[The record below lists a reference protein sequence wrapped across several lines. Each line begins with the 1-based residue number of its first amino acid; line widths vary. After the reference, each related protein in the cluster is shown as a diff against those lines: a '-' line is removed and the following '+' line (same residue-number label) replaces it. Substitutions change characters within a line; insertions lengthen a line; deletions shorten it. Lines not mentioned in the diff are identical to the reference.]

1 MSDYNLEYLQ
11 KCLDR
16 EKQRQRDTVEL
27 IASENFVSKS
37 VLEALGSCFT
47 NKYSEGY
54 PAERVSGFGNKGR
67 YYGGCQNI
75 DSVEDFCCEAWKLV
89 FHTKSKYHVNVQPHS
104 GSQANMA
111 AYMSVL
117 NPGDTILSMSLDNG
131 GHLTH
136 GSPVNFSGKL
146 YNIIQYG
153 VNDRGFIDYEDFRE
167 KILIHHPKLVLAGA
181 SAYSRTIRF
190 DKMYEMINECSTNKN
205 GGYRPY
211 FMVDMSHIAG
221 LVAANMHQSPFGYAD
236 IVTTTTHKTLRG
248 PRGGI
253 IFCVNDLAKKVD
265 SAVFPGCQGGPL
277 QNVILAKAVC
287 ACEALDPSF
296 NHYIEQVVKNASA
309 MSKEFIRLGYD
320 VVTGGTDNHMF
331 LIDFS
336 RTHPN
341 LTGKMIQ
348 DELDRYDITVNK
360 NCVPNEKRSP
370 VQASGIRIG
379 TPAMTTKYW
388 NEECFTDCARRIDSI
403 IKDLDNKHR

>member
-1 MSDYNLEYLQ
+1 MSDYNIEYLK
-11 KCLDR
+11 KCLDK
-16 EKQRQRDTVEL
+16 EKIRQQNNVEL
-27 IASENFVSKS
+27 IASENFVSDDI
-37 VLEALGSCFT
+37 LRALGSCYT

-54 PAERVSGFGNKGR
+54 PAERASGFGNNGR

-89 FHTKSKYHVNVQPHS
+89 FHTEGKYHVNVQPHS

-146 YNIIQYG
+146 YRIVQYS
-153 VNDRGFIDYEDFRE
+153 VDKDGFIDYDDFKD
-167 KILIHHPKLVLAGA
+167 KICTYKPNLVLAGA
-181 SAYSRTIRF
+181 SAYSRTIHF
-190 DKMYEMINECSTNKN
+190 DKMYEIINEVSTSE
-205 GGYRPY
+205 YRPY
-211 FMVDMSHIAG
+211 FMVDMAHIAG
-221 LVAANMHQSPFGYAD
+221 LIAANMHPSPFGYAD

-248 PRGGI
+248 PRGGM
-253 IFCVNDLAKKVD
+253 IFCKNELAKKVD

-277 QNVILAKAVC
+277 QNVILAKAIC
-287 ACEALDPSF
+287 ACEALDPQY
-296 NHYIEQVVKNASA
+296 NCYIEQVVKNANA
-309 MSKEFIRLGYD
+309 MALEFNRLGYNI
-320 VVTGGTDNHMF
+320 VTGGTDNHMF
-331 LIDFS
+331 LIDFTK
-336 RTHPN
+336 THPN

-348 DELDRYDITVNK
+348 DELDRYNITVNK

-379 TPAMTTKYW
+379 TPAMTTKHW
-388 NEECFTDCARRIDSI
+388 DQARFIDCARQIDKI
-403 IKDLDNKHR
+403 IKNLDNTHC

>member
-1 MSDYNLEYLQ
+1 MSDYNLAYLQ
-11 KCLDR
+11 QYLDK
-16 EKQRQRDTVEL
+16 EKLRQQNTVEL
-27 IASENFVSKS
+27 IASENFVSDNILK
-37 VLEALGSCFT
+37 ALGSCFT

-75 DSVEDFCCEAWKLV
+75 DRVEDFCCEAWKSV
-89 FHTKSKYHVNVQPHS
+89 FNTGGKYHVNVQPHS

-153 VNDRGFIDYEDFRE
+153 VDKDGFIDYDDFRD
-167 KILIHHPKLVLAGA
+167 KLFTYKPNLVLAGA
-181 SAYSRTIRF
+181 SAYSRTIHF
-190 DKMYEMINECSTNKN
+190 DKMRGIINEISNN
-205 GGYRPY
+205 EYRPY

-221 LVAANMHQSPFGYAD
+221 LVAANMHPSPFGYAD

-248 PRGGI
+248 PRGGM
-253 IFCVNDLAKKVD
+253 IFCVNNLAKKVD

-287 ACEALDPSF
+287 ACEALDPKF
-296 NHYIEQVVKNASA
+296 NCYIEQVIKNARA
-309 MSKEFIRLGYD
+309 MSNEFIRLGYD

-336 RTHPN
+336 KTHPN

-348 DELDRYDITVNK
+348 DELDRHDITVNK

-379 TPAMTTKYW
+379 TPAMTTKHW
-388 NEECFTDCARRIDSI
+388 NEKCFIDCAKHIDSI
-403 IKDLDNKHR
+403 IKNLNDNYC

>member
-1 MSDYNLEYLQ
+1 MSDYRIEYL
-11 KCLDR
+11 KRCLDK
-16 EKQRQRDTVEL
+16 EKIRQQNTVEL
-27 IASENFVSKS
+27 IASENFVSDN

-54 PAERVSGFGNKGR
+54 PAERASGFGNKGR

-75 DSVEDFCCEAWKLV
+75 DSVEDFCCEMWKFV
-89 FHTKSKYHVNVQPHS
+89 FRIYGTYHVNVQPHS

-153 VNDRGFIDYEDFRE
+153 VTESGFIDYEDFKE
-167 KILIHHPKLVLAGA
+167 KILTHHPKLVLAGA
-181 SAYSRTIRF
+181 SAYSRIIRF
-190 DKMYEMINECSTNKN
+190 DKMYEIINDVSTNE
-205 GGYRPY
+205 YRPY

-221 LVAANMHQSPFGYAD
+221 LVAAHMHQSPFGYAD

-248 PRGGI
+248 PRGGM
-253 IFCVNDLAKKVD
+253 IFCRNELAKKVD

-287 ACEALDPSF
+287 ACEVLDHQY
-296 NHYIEQVVKNASA
+296 NRYIEKVVENAFA
-309 MSKEFIRLGYD
+309 MAQEFNRLGYD
-320 VVTGGTDNHMF
+320 LVTGGTDNHMF
-331 LIDFS
+331 LIDFTK
-336 RTHPN
+336 THPN

-348 DELDRYDITVNK
+348 DELDRYNITVNK
-360 NCVPNEKRSP
+360 NCVPNETRSP

-379 TPAMTTKYW
+379 TPAMTTKGW
-388 NEECFTDCARRIDSI
+388 DEERFIDCARQIDRI
-403 IKDLDNKHR
+403 IKDLDNVHR